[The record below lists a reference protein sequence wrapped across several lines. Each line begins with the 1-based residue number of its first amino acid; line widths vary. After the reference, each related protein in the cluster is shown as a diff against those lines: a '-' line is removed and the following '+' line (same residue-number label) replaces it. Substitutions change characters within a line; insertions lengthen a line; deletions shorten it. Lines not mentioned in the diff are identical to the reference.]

1 MRILRESDLIP
12 RFLML
17 TAGEQSLQILASSVA
32 CPGDFAECE
41 LKTNNARQS
50 TLNLPPTRWAS
61 HVKFASG
68 LHMLVQPSAEKWLN
82 LYRQIQ
88 SVDEDAI
95 SALRLPR
102 PPLQPSKAFG
112 YGSTLA

>member
-1 MRILRESDLIP
+1 MRNLRESDLIP

-17 TAGEQSLQILASSVA
+17 TAGEQGLRILASSVA
-32 CPGDFAECE
+32 CPGDFAWCE

-61 HVKFASG
+61 HAEFASG

-95 SALRLPR
+95 SALRLP
-102 PPLQPSKAFG
+102 
-112 YGSTLA
+112 STALVLT